1 LRYAGRVLIR
11 ALPLLAGIAPVAG
24 ITLAY
29 WVGVNNDVLPSCV
42 PYVDGCTSIS
52 ATGRYMPGSLLFRAV
67 MLPQSV
73 LLVVLWYLSAHWLRA
88 LEPSTRAAGAIMLA
102 GLVGALSLVLYVT
115 LLGTKAPF
123 YEFMRR
129 FGIYLYFLGTATA
142 QLTLA
147 VALLR
152 HAKLKASESLKKSA
166 VAMLWLCGLP
176 FVLGVLNLVLKAVLD
191 DADTAENRI
200 EWISALLMQG
210 YFVVL
215 YVAWRHTGFSVLI
228 RTDP

>member
-1 LRYAGRVLIR
+1 MLIR
-11 ALPLLAGIAPVAG
+11 GLPLLAGIAPFVG

-29 WVGVNNDVLPSCV
+29 WLGVTNDVLPACI
-42 PYVDGCTSIS
+42 PYLDGCTSIS

-67 MLPQSV
+67 MLPQS
-73 LLVVLWYLSAHWLRA
+73 LLLAVVWYLSAHWLRVIA
-88 LEPSTRAAGAIMLA
+88 PSTKAAGAIMLS
-102 GLVGALSLVLYVT
+102 GFIGALCLVLYVT
-115 LLGTKAPF
+115 FLGTKGPF

-147 VALLR
+147 IALLG
-152 HAKLKASESLKKSA
+152 HAKRCAEKSLKRSA

-176 FVLGVLNLVLKAVLD
+176 FGLGILNLVLKAVLD
-191 DADTAENRI
+191 DADPAENRI

-215 YVAWRHTGFSVLI
+215 YLAWRHTGVSVVVS
-228 RTDP
+228 TDRPTVR

>member
-1 LRYAGRVLIR
+1 MLIR

-29 WVGVNNDVLPSCV
+29 WLGVTNDVLPSCI

-67 MLPQSV
+67 MLPQTI
-73 LLVVLWYLSAHWLRA
+73 LLIVVWYLSANWLRA
-88 LEPSTRAAGAIMLA
+88 IAPSTKAAGAIMLS
-102 GLVGALSLVLYVT
+102 GFNGALCLVFYVT
-115 LLGTKAPF
+115 FLGTKAPF

-152 HAKLKASESLKKSA
+152 HATRNAAASLKRSA
-166 VAMLWLCGLP
+166 AAMLWLCGLP

-191 DADTAENRI
+191 DADAAENRI

-215 YVAWRHTGFSVLI
+215 YLAWRHTGFSVLVTTDTSTI
-228 RTDP
+228 R